1 MKGWLIGGILGLIF
15 LKGLTGAIIGGALG
29 YFLFDRRK
37 NASRGARF
45 DPQYGQALI
54 EFTYEMMGYVARSAG
69 RVNEE
74 HIALANEYMNIMQ
87 LNEHMRSVARD
98 AFKRGKSSSF
108 DIDNCITNYRAVVG
122 RNLELVTYLLEIQ
135 IQVALSDGVLTD
147 NERATLISMAVKLGV
162 SAASMNGLIEKRYQ
176 EMAFRKGYSNYSG
189 SSYGGYQERSDNSY
203 SEDRY
208 ENSHSYERTDTS
220 TLKAAYALLG
230 VDESAAFPEIKKAYK
245 KMMLKY
251 HPDRLASQGLSEEM
265 IKVYTQKAQDIQA
278 AFDLIRKER
287 GFK

>member
-1 MKGWLIGGILGLIF
+1 MV
-15 LKGLTGAIIGGALG
+15 LG

-147 NERATLISMAVKLGV
+147 NERTTLISMAVKLGV
-162 SAASMNGLIEKRYQ
+162 SAASMNSLIEKRYPHHGAV
-176 EMAFRKGYSNYSG
+176 AFKHVGKALFDIFRMLGIETINYNQPAG
-189 SSYGGYQERSDNSY
+189 VLYPT
-203 SEDRY
+203 
-208 ENSHSYERTDTS
+208 ENPFS
-220 TLKAAYALLG
+220 
-230 VDESAAFPEIKKAYK
+230 
-245 KMMLKY
+245 
-251 HPDRLASQGLSEEM
+251 
-265 IKVYTQKAQDIQA
+265 
-278 AFDLIRKER
+278 
-287 GFK
+287 